1 MKSRHHW
8 QAAGSLLLLW
18 LLAVLSVWG
27 SEPEEL
33 LFTGAINGKYPIT
46 MRLKLAGT
54 NAYGV
59 YFYDKYRKEIRLD
72 GTIGRDG
79 QFVLNEQA
87 PDGKITGSF
96 SGSYVEGKSLVGK
109 WSNADG
115 NKTMPFAL
123 KRVDAQDAGLNKK
136 EKSTH
141 QLLQGKWRSCDEP
154 RGQIEFKGDQMIDYF
169 DGREL
174 SREGFKLGKSC
185 PGYENS
191 VASDGNESCLIAG
204 DLCWYIDNLDG
215 KSLTLIYSS
224 RGNFLNYEKQN

>member
-1 MKSRHHW
+1 MPMNGRISWMLSYVLMLILTR
-8 QAAGSLLLLW
+8 LLIP
-18 LLAVLSVWG
+18 STG
-27 SEPEEL
+27 DEEMA
-33 LFTGAINGKYPIT
+33 FTGAIAGKYPIT
-46 MRLKLAGT
+46 MKLKISDTSIG
-54 NAYGV
+54 GV

-96 SGSYVEGKSLVGK
+96 SGSYVEGKSLAGK

-115 NKTMPFAL
+115 SKTMPFAL
-123 KRVDAQDAGLNKK
+123 KRADAQDVGLNKK

-141 QLLQGKWRSCDEP
+141 QLLQGKWRSCDDP
-154 RGQIEFKGDQMIDYF
+154 KAIIEFKGDLMIDYY
-169 DGREL
+169 DGEEL
-174 SREGFKLGKSC
+174 SIEGFKLGKSC

-191 VASDGNESCLIAG
+191 VASDGEESCLIAG
-204 DLCWYIDNLDG
+204 DFCWYIDYLDG

-224 RGNFLNYEKQN
+224 KGNFLNYEKQN